1 MIAVISTVLVVAALA
16 VVLFCAVGAVVA
28 RHPLTR
34 LHFLAPVTT
43 IAVPLFCIAAAL
55 STGFTPGSATI
66 VLTGVVLAAGSPV
79 LTAAVARAL
88 AADAGIDVGRSPE

>member
-1 MIAVISTVLVVAALA
+1 M
-16 VVLFCAVGAVVA
+16 VA

-34 LHFLAPVTT
+34 LHFLAPVTS

-55 STGFTPGSATI
+55 STGLNLGTATI
-66 VLTGVVLAAGSPV
+66 VLIGIVVAFGSPV

-88 AADAGIDVGRSPE
+88 AADAGLPVGRSPE